1 MNENLQT
8 NIDEISNGVKNLI
21 NGAKNICIIPSQ
33 HEPESLTA
41 ALALFYTLRELNK
54 NVNLIVEEIPEK
66 LHFLIPSLDFI
77 SSPKNFVI
85 SIPRSLADVSQ
96 IYYEK
101 NEEHVKIHVTVEK
114 GQIKKEGISFYFQD
128 PKPDLIITL
137 GIQDFQKQLQKS
149 LDSFGFL
156 LDSPIVNIDSEPH
169 NLKFGKIN
177 AITQTSISQAT
188 LEIIKCINEE
198 LVKKNSA
205 NCILAGLMTHYEHFQ
220 SSKTNPEVFEIA
232 AYLIKKG
239 ADNQY
244 VASNLAKTSPK
255 EVLFLSSILKNFTT
269 QDQVSVATLD
279 VSDFERFAENEA
291 RATIEKLQSIGMG
304 DDTLVLWKSHASS
317 PMIKGFFNSK
327 KANSIN
333 KFAQDTRAKIKNG
346 WVFLEF
352 PGEDIHASKNE
363 TLKLLHNVT

>member
-1 MNENLQT
+1 MLE
-8 NIDEISNGVKNLI
+8 EIKNLI
-21 NGAKNICIIPSQ
+21 SQAKSICIIPSQ

-54 NVNLIVEEIPEK
+54 NVNLIIEEVPEK
-66 LHFLIPSLDFI
+66 LQFLIPSLDFI

-101 NEEHVKIHVTVEK
+101 NEEHVKIHV
-114 GQIKKEGISFYFQD
+114 
-128 PKPDLIITL
+128 
-137 GIQDFQKQLQKS
+137 
-149 LDSFGFL
+149 
-156 LDSPIVNIDSEPH
+156 
-169 NLKFGKIN
+169 
-177 AITQTSISQAT
+177 ITQTSISQAT
-188 LEIIKCINEE
+188 LEIIKCINED

-205 NCILAGLMTHYEHFQ
+205 DCILAGLMTHYEHFQ
-220 SSKTNPEVFEIA
+220 SPKTNPEVFEIA

-239 ADNQY
+239 ADNQSI
-244 VASNLAKTSPK
+244 ASNLAKTSPK

-269 QDQVSVATLD
+269 QDHVSVATLD
-279 VSDFERFAENEA
+279 VSDFESFAENEA
-291 RATIEKLQSIGMG
+291 RTTIEKLQSIGMG

-333 KFAQDTRAKIKNG
+333 KFAQDARAKIKNG

-363 TLKLLHNVT
+363 ALKLLHNVT